1 MGCRQYDRKFFSH
14 VTSRVVVAVT
24 VGQVGHPQLE
34 EVVARLTSWQVAA
47 LERHMQVTLLASGR
61 VTLREGGLAV
71 HHAARPSPTQAPSH
85 VQVTADDV
93 WSVFSVDRGP
103 AGSGPPVHVYAA
115 LNVGR
120 EGWCVLAADFHTLL
134 HVLQEHGMQA
144 PHLQAGQEEACGP
157 DCEGR
162 RDSLVA
168 RARAGLRQ
176 YPTIRRPRCV
186 RWHKYLVKRT
196 LQLSWMM
203 LAESE
208 EAMVLCDA
216 PLLHYLSHGD
226 PEAGW
231 VLVAGF
237 DVRDRKHRAAGR
249 TAATE
254 RPVEVVCEE
263 GDERGFLLG
272 VSPLLRRCGEA
283 SRNTFL
289 RHFTQINP
297 LCWEEAE
304 AAVVGEGGL
313 RAAAFRQVCGLPL
326 PYLRQHAPHA
336 LYSAISLS
344 RALVPWVAEEH
355 LKAGEDIT

>member
-1 MGCRQYDRKFFSH
+1 MAQNARFFSH
-14 VTSRVVVAVT
+14 VTSRAVVAVT
-24 VGQVGHPQLE
+24 AGQVGHPQLE

-61 VTLREGGLAV
+61 VTLRKGGLAV
-71 HHAARPSPTQAPSH
+71 HHAARPSPTQALSR

-134 HVLQEHGMQA
+134 HVLQEHDMQA

-168 RARAGLRQ
+168 RARAGLRH
-176 YPTIRRPRCV
+176 YVTGPG
-186 RWHKYLVKRT
+186 
-196 LQLSWMM
+196 
-203 LAESE
+203 
-208 EAMVLCDA
+208 
-216 PLLHYLSHGD
+216 PLLREFQEKSRKTRILAHEWEAQPGPLTALASLCLAHYLSHGD
-226 PEAGW
+226 PETGW

-249 TAATE
+249 TGAAE
-254 RPVEVVCEE
+254 RPVEVVCDE

-304 AAVVGEGGL
+304 AAVIGEGGL
-313 RAAAFRQVCGLPL
+313 RAAAFSQVCGLPL
-326 PYLRQHAPHA
+326 PYLRQHAPHT
-336 LYSAISLS
+336 LYQTVFL
-344 RALVPWVAEEH
+344 RHALVPWRRDAD
-355 LKAGEDIT
+355 LKTPHHAAS